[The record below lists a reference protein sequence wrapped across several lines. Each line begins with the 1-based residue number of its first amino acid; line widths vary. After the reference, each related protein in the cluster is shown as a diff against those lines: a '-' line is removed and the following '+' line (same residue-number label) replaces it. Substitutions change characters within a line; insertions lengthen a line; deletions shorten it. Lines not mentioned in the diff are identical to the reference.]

1 MSPPAGQI
9 RLYRAEDERP
19 VRFMIG
25 KAKMEGLATANK
37 KATIHPVTLS
47 IWFGLAALLAEYM
60 QWWPRPEQG
69 MLRYLSPLPAFACT
83 LVLII
88 ALIDWKNRP
97 QFEDITQETLK
108 WPDIPDL
115 LGYYGRSPSG
125 FWVLEFN
132 DNPVGIA
139 AIDASQ
145 NAEAQTAI
153 PPGRDNSNGTS
164 ETAVLRHFYVDEP
177 YRKADI
183 QKDLLQHV
191 IRHTFTTDT
200 KIRRVKATCSSL
212 TSYLERA
219 LKEEGFTLE
228 SAEQSLGVFRWK
240 TGIWK
245 LERAR
250 FENK

>member
-9 RLYRAEDERP
+9 RLYREEDERP

-47 IWFGLAALLAEYM
+47 IWVGLATLLAEYM
-60 QWWPRPEQG
+60 QWWPKPEQG
-69 MLRYLSPLPAFACT
+69 MLRYLSPLPAFACA
-83 LVLII
+83 LAPII
-88 ALIDWKNRP
+88 AVIDWINRP
-97 QFEDITQETLK
+97 QFEDLAQETLK

-125 FWVLEFN
+125 FWVLEYN

-139 AIDASQ
+139 AIDASP
-145 NAEAQTAI
+145 NAEAETA
-153 PPGRDNSNGTS
+153 PSSGHENSDGSS
-164 ETAVLRHFYVDEP
+164 ETAALRHFYVDEP

-183 QKDLLQHV
+183 QRDLLQHV

-200 KIRRVKATCSSL
+200 KVQRVKATCSSL

-228 SAEQSLGVFRWK
+228 SAEQSLGIFRWK
-240 TGIWK
+240 TGVWVLK
-245 LERAR
+245 RAR
-250 FENK
+250 YEKE